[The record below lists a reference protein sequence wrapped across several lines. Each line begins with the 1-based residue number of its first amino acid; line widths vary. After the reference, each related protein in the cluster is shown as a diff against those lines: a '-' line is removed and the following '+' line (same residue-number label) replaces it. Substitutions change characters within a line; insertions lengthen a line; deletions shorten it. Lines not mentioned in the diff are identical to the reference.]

1 MTYSDMYYRKF
12 GQLQQRLD
20 VLNVTLRLTIDLED
34 EESLFKRFSLL
45 FVELYIYY
53 LLAR

>member
-1 MTYSDMYYRKF
+1 M
-12 GQLQQRLD
+12 
-20 VLNVTLRLTIDLED
+20 TIDLQD
-34 EESLFKRFSLL
+34 EESLFKMFWLL